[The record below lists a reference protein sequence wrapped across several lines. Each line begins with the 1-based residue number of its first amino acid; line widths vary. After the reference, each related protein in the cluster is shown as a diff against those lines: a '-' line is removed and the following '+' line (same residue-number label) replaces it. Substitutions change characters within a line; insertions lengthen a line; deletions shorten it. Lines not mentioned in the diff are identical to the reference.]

1 MKTIGIICEYNPFH
15 NGHLYHIERAKE
27 LTGADRVVIVMS
39 GDYVQRGTPAL
50 LSKHSRAHMALLNGA
65 SAICELPVC
74 YASGSAEFFAQGAI
88 SILEGLGCIDTLC
101 FGSECGELSVLQHI
115 AQLLLSESDTY
126 SHMLQDA
133 LKNDGF
139 HVLEEGL
146 CGRTTVFEDEFRQ
159 NRKGSDMLPVLLESH
174 NPINI
179 VVLMLGTNDCKSYY
193 HASAEVIGKG
203 IEKLI
208 EQIWNY
214 SQSVKILLVSP
225 ILLGQEV
232 WKNEFDPEFDTDS
245 IETSKQLK
253 AVYERIAKKQKIEF
267 LAASDYAKPSK
278 EDQEHM
284 SVEGH
289 RRLAEAVFE
298 KIKNSE
304 LSA

>member
-1 MKTIGIICEYNPFH
+1 
-15 NGHLYHIERAKE
+15 
-27 LTGADRVVIVMS
+27 
-39 GDYVQRGTPAL
+39 
-50 LSKHSRAHMALLNGA
+50 
-65 SAICELPVC
+65 
-74 YASGSAEFFAQGAI
+74 
-88 SILEGLGCIDTLC
+88 
-101 FGSECGELSVLQHI
+101 
-115 AQLLLSESDTY
+115 
-126 SHMLQDA
+126 
-133 LKNDGF
+133 
-139 HVLEEGL
+139 
-146 CGRTTVFEDEFRQ
+146 
-159 NRKGSDMLPVLLESH
+159 MLPVLLESH

-232 WKNEFDPEFDTDS
+232 WKTEFDPEFDTDS

-289 RRLAEAVFE
+289 RRLAEAVIE
-298 KIKNSE
+298 KIKNSA

>member
-1 MKTIGIICEYNPFH
+1 MKMN
-15 NGHLYHIERAKE
+15 
-27 LTGADRVVIVMS
+27 
-39 GDYVQRGTPAL
+39 
-50 LSKHSRAHMALLNGA
+50 
-65 SAICELPVC
+65 SA
-74 YASGSAEFFAQGAI
+74 
-88 SILEGLGCIDTLC
+88 
-101 FGSECGELSVLQHI
+101 
-115 AQLLLSESDTY
+115 
-126 SHMLQDA
+126 
-133 LKNDGF
+133 
-139 HVLEEGL
+139 
-146 CGRTTVFEDEFRQ
+146 RTE
-159 NRKGSDMLPVLLESH
+159 KGSDMLPVLLESH

-232 WKNEFDPEFDTDS
+232 WKTEFDPEFDTDS

-253 AVYERIAKKQKIEF
+253 AVYERIAKKQNIEF

-289 RRLAEAVFE
+289 RRLAEAVIE
-298 KIKNSE
+298 KIKNSA

>member
-1 MKTIGIICEYNPFH
+1 M
-15 NGHLYHIERAKE
+15 
-27 LTGADRVVIVMS
+27 
-39 GDYVQRGTPAL
+39 
-50 LSKHSRAHMALLNGA
+50 
-65 SAICELPVC
+65 
-74 YASGSAEFFAQGAI
+74 
-88 SILEGLGCIDTLC
+88 
-101 FGSECGELSVLQHI
+101 
-115 AQLLLSESDTY
+115 
-126 SHMLQDA
+126 
-133 LKNDGF
+133 
-139 HVLEEGL
+139 

-232 WKNEFDPEFDTDS
+232 WKTEFDPEFDTDS

-289 RRLAEAVFE
+289 RRLAEAVIE
-298 KIKNSE
+298 KIKNSA